1 MPERDEASI
10 RSSILQAIRKQ
21 LDAMETEGTAELQK
35 ARDLYSKN
43 TSGDSYSK
51 NTALMDRIV
60 TQVLPEV

>member
-43 TSGDSYSK
+43 TPGDSYSK